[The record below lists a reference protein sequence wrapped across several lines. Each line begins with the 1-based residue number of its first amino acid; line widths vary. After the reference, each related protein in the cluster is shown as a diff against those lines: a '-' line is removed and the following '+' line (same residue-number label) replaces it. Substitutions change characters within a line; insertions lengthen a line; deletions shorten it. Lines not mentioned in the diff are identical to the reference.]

1 MSTPHDAD
9 PAGGAAR
16 PGVPDAGERLLAVSE
31 ELSGPDHEP
40 GWRSRSGTV
49 RRRTRVVRGPGG
61 PESVA
66 PEGDERA
73 RVRSVA
79 QEGVAP
85 GDPAAAPAP
94 ERPAMLDAMGQP
106 IADTAATAAAA
117 AAAAVTGAGAAEPGR
132 YLADAVRRYL
142 DGLDRLGADHEVTRD
157 RLEQVRRTLDRYDPT
172 P

>member
-1 MSTPHDAD
+1 MNGPRDTD
-9 PAGGAAR
+9 
-16 PGVPDAGERLLAVSE
+16 PDAGERLLAVSE

-49 RRRTRVVRGPGG
+49 RRRTRVVRGPDGPDPAAAEGG
-61 PESVA
+61 
-66 PEGDERA
+66 ERA

-79 QEGVAP
+79 QEGVQAGEP
-85 GDPAAAPAP
+85 APATEP
-94 ERPAMLDAMGQP
+94 ERPAGMLDARGQP

-132 YLADAVRRYL
+132 FLADAVRRYL

-157 RLEQVRRTLDRYDPT
+157 RLEQLRRTLDRYDPT
-172 P
+172 A